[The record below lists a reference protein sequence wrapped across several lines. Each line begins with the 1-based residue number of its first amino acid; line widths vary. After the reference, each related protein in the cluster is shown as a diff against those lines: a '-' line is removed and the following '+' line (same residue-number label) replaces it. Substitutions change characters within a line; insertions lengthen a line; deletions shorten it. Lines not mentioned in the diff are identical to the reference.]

1 MMTLVVRGAAVVL
14 AGALVVR
21 TDVVFAGA
29 LVVRTAVVFAGAL
42 VVRTAVVFAGA
53 LVVRTASV
61 LACSLVETASVL
73 FCRDVVWAVSA
84 VTVAVCSVCT
94 SVVSEG
100 AGTVVCWGR
109 SVS

>member
-1 MMTLVVRGAAVVL
+1 MTLVVRGAAVVMTLVVRGAAVVMTLVVRGAAVVL
-14 AGALVVR
+14 AGAFVVR
-21 TDVVFAGA
+21 TTVVLAG
-29 LVVRTAVVFAGAL
+29 T
-42 VVRTAVVFAGA
+42 

-73 FCRDVVWAVSA
+73 FCRDVVWAVST

-94 SVVSEG
+94 AVVSEG
-100 AGTVVCWGR
+100 AVTVVCWGR

>member
-1 MMTLVVRGAAVVL
+1 MTLVVRGAAVVL

-21 TDVVFAGA
+21 TAVVLAGA
-29 LVVRTAVVFAGAL
+29 LVVRTAVVLAGAF
-42 VVRTAVVFAGA
+42 VVRTAVVLAGA
-53 LVVRTASV
+53 FVVRTASV

-94 SVVSEG
+94 AVVSEE
-100 AGTVVCWGR
+100 AVTVVCWGR